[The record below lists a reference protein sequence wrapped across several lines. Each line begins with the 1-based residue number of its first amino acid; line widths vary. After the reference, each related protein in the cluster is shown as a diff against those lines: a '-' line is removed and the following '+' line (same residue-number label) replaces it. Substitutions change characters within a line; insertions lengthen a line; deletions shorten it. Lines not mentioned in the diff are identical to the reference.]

1 MSMVLEPPR
10 DAAGSA
16 ARDALTV
23 LLLTSVHHAYG
34 AYVYDTPWRYH
45 VVLISVPA
53 GLVILGSLALLR
65 ARPSGLLG
73 ALARRVFVLTVVA
86 MAVLMIGLVEGLYNH
101 VVKNA
106 FYFSGVSPV
115 VMARLFPPPTYE
127 MPNDA
132 FFEITGML
140 QVVPAAL
147 AAWHVYRMSAMR
159 RTSQSAKLG
168 KGMTLGGHELMSI
181 SGAVVNVPDPD
192 RLVHL
197 QFRRFAGCP
206 VCDLHLRSV
215 VRRHNEIA
223 AAGIREVVVFH
234 STADELRRYE
244 HDLPFAAI
252 ADPDKHLY
260 VEFGVERSPRALLDR
275 RAWIPIMR
283 AVLAGLWDILGG
295 RRPVPP
301 IRPHGGSLGLPADF
315 LVGSDGRMLACKYGV
330 HAADQWSV
338 HELLSFARSETEHAQ
353 RLNDERDQR
362 LSSERAGGR
371 ARDVA

>member
-147 AAWHVYRMSAMR
+147 AAWHVYRMSARR

-168 KGMTLGGHELMSI
+168 K
-181 SGAVVNVPDPD
+181 A
-192 RLVHL
+192 
-197 QFRRFAGCP
+197 
-206 VCDLHLRSV
+206 
-215 VRRHNEIA
+215 
-223 AAGIREVVVFH
+223 
-234 STADELRRYE
+234 
-244 HDLPFAAI
+244 
-252 ADPDKHLY
+252 
-260 VEFGVERSPRALLDR
+260 
-275 RAWIPIMR
+275 
-283 AVLAGLWDILGG
+283 
-295 RRPVPP
+295 
-301 IRPHGGSLGLPADF
+301 
-315 LVGSDGRMLACKYGV
+315 
-330 HAADQWSV
+330 
-338 HELLSFARSETEHAQ
+338 
-353 RLNDERDQR
+353 
-362 LSSERAGGR
+362 
-371 ARDVA
+371 